1 MTVPPPTIGG
11 TRPPARPVEAARAA
25 TRDAVTSLRRLLRTW
40 IGEAGLH
47 PDLAEDVVLAVDEA
61 VTNVVEHAYP
71 RQCGEVRLRLVRSG
85 PGDLEVTV
93 EDDGTWRS
101 PPEDPGFRGR
111 GVQLI
116 HGLADRAQI
125 THSPHGTT
133 VSMGWDAS

>member
-1 MTVPPPTIGG
+1 MTAEPTTIA
-11 TRPPARPVEAARAA
+11 PARPRQTARTA
-25 TRDAVTSLRRLLRTW
+25 THDAVPGLRHLLRAW
-40 IGEAGLH
+40 IGEVGLH

-85 PGDLEVTV
+85 PGELEVTV

-101 PPEDPGFRGR
+101 PPEDPGYRGR

-116 HGLADRAQI
+116 HDLADRARI
-125 THSPHGTT
+125 THTPHGTT
-133 VSMGWDAS
+133 VSMCWDSS

>member
-1 MTVPPPTIGG
+1 MTVPLTRVAG
-11 TRPPARPVEAARAA
+11 TTAPARPVEVARTA
-25 TRDAVTSLRRLLRTW
+25 TRDAVPSLRRLLRTW
-40 IGEAGLH
+40 IDETGLH

-85 PGDLEVTV
+85 PGGLEVTV
-93 EDDGTWRS
+93 EDDGTWRT

-116 HGLADRAQI
+116 HGLADRARI

-133 VSMGWDAS
+133 VSMCWDAR